1 MFLGIFYILGKC
13 SLLIYKNAPRGCAK
27 VYSLVFLDRNCYD
40 IIKRRMTTIQN
51 GGRNHA

>member
-1 MFLGIFYILGKC
+1 MC
-13 SLLIYKNAPRGCAK
+13 TAAYKEDVASDHRRHQNVPKAH
-27 VYSLVFLDRNCYD
+27 SLVFLDRNCYD